1 MSRILVAGTEP
12 NAGATTVAV
21 GLAHRLAYAGRAVR
35 LERLA
40 GDARAAADAQ
50 TFSLLEFASATGR
63 ALDEAGMPADT
74 TAVTVIEAP
83 AGADAAAIAQ
93 RLGARLVLVST
104 QASTAPAGATVILN
118 RQRTAGPLALAEDR
132 LLAAPTVGRL
142 IEASGAHV
150 LSRSEEGD
158 AAICEHLVV
167 AAISHDAADAYYHRF
182 PRRAVVCRAE
192 RVDLAMA
199 AMLTG
204 SDVLVLT
211 GGVEPSPYLLDRA
224 AASRSTTLLLA
235 PERTVETVR
244 DIEGLFGSSPFS
256 HEAKVERAGALLA
269 AAVDEAALGSLA
281 G

>member
-40 GDARAAADAQ
+40 GDTRAQADAQ
-50 TFSLLEFASATGR
+50 TFSLLEFAAATGR
-63 ALDEAGMPADT
+63 PLDEAGLPADT
-74 TAVTVIEAP
+74 SAVTVIEAP
-83 AGADAAAIAQ
+83 AGADAVAIAQ

-104 QASTAPAGATVILN
+104 QAAAAPAGATVILN
-118 RQRTAGPLALAEDR
+118 RQRTAGALALAEDR

-142 IEASGAHV
+142 IEASGAQV

-167 AAISHDAADAYYHRF
+167 AAISHDAADAYYSRF

-192 RVDLAMA
+192 RVDLALA

-224 AASRSTTLLLA
+224 AATRSTTLLLA

-269 AAVDEAALGSLA
+269 AALDDATLGTLV